1 MSIDFKIKITRKLIL
16 VSRPPIHFRI
26 KQAMFDQFWKSCINS
41 WWFTSA
47 ALSLQFLKI
56 KCSMKRSR
64 GIWNSNNQRKIQ
76 TQELNI
82 LHSYGRG
89 YPGWSRLPR
98 FTVIIDP
105 INPHIFEFLPCVHF
119 FKDFQYK
126 TFRDFLCFQ
135 IALTWSMFELE
146 KCSFFFKQVRISP
159 EIDWLCYPWAT
170 PAKMRIV
177 PAKLVEF

>member
-1 MSIDFKIKITRKLIL
+1 MFDQPPCTGLKEKLGGFKIFDIKRYLFFRSIRFKIKITPKLIL
-16 VSRPPIHFRI
+16 VSRPPLHFRI

-76 TQELNI
+76 TQEINI
-82 LHSYGRG
+82 LHSYGRC

-98 FTVIIDP
+98 FT
-105 INPHIFEFLPCVHF
+105 
-119 FKDFQYK
+119 Y
-126 TFRDFLCFQ
+126 
-135 IALTWSMFELE
+135 
-146 KCSFFFKQVRISP
+146 
-159 EIDWLCYPWAT
+159 
-170 PAKMRIV
+170 
-177 PAKLVEF
+177 